1 MASLN
6 PQQQAIFDEM
16 TMPEKIAIL
25 LLQLGEEATSAI
37 FSNMSVE
44 AITEVSKFIAS
55 NVTIDRSVATAILE
69 EFHAIFQS
77 GQYLTS
83 GGMEYARELL
93 YRTLGSEEAKKVLEK
108 LSKSMQNTQ
117 NFAYLSKIK
126 PQQLSDFI
134 VNEHPQTIALILAH
148 MDATEAADTIQFF
161 PDELRSEVAM
171 RMAKLGDISPS
182 VIKRV
187 SAVLESKLESLAS
200 YKVEVGGTRA
210 VADIFNRLGA
220 KSSKSTLSTI
230 EQVDEELATLI
241 KDMMFTFEDI
251 VSLDKNAITE
261 VLKAA
266 DKAELMLALKSSP
279 EELKEKFFSAMS
291 ERAREAF
298 EEEMQFLGA
307 VKMKDVE
314 AAQRKIV
321 ESVNALAE
329 AGTIQMGSTEEMI
342 E

>member
-1 MASLN
+1 MNLN
-6 PQQQAIFDEM
+6 PTQQATFDEM
-16 TMPEKIAIL
+16 SMAEKIAIL
-25 LLQLGEEATSAI
+25 LMQLGEESTATI
-37 FSNMSVE
+37 FSNMSID
-44 AITEVSKFIAS
+44 AITEVSKYIAT
-55 NVTIDRSVATAILE
+55 NRTIERPVATAILE
-69 EFHAIFQS
+69 EFYAIIQS
-77 GQYLTS
+77 GQFLTS

-93 YRTLGSEEAKKVLEK
+93 YRTLGSEEAKKVLDK

-148 MDATEAADTIQFF
+148 MDATEAADTLQYF

-200 YKVEVGGTRA
+200 YKVEVGGPRA

-220 KSSKSTLSTI
+220 KSAKATLSQV
-230 EQVDEELATLI
+230 EQVDEELAGLI
-241 KDMMFTFEDI
+241 KEMMFTFEDI
-251 VSLDKNAITE
+251 VTLDKNAIIE
-261 VLKAA
+261 ILKAV
-266 DKAELMLALKSSP
+266 DKKDLMLGLKSSP
-279 EELKEKFFSAMS
+279 DELKEKFFSAMS

-314 AAQRKIV
+314 GAQRTIV
-321 ESVNALAE
+321 EVVNGLAE
-329 AGTIQMGSTEEMI
+329 AGTIQMGSTDEMV

>member
-1 MASLN
+1 MVSLSQ
-6 PQQQAIFDEM
+6 QQQAAFDEM
-16 TMPEKIAIL
+16 GMAEKIAVL
-25 LLQLGEEATSAI
+25 LLQLGDEVTSAI
-37 FSNMSVE
+37 FVNMEVE
-44 AITEVSKFIAS
+44 AITEISKYIAVNKS
-55 NVTIDRSVATAILE
+55 IDRAIATAVLE

-77 GQYLTS
+77 GQYLTT

-93 YRTLGSEEAKKVLEK
+93 YKTLGPEEAKKVLDK

-134 VNEHPQTIALILAH
+134 LNEHPQTIALILAH
-148 MDATEAADTIQFF
+148 MDATEAADTLQFF

-182 VIKRV
+182 IIKRV

-220 KSSKSTLSTI
+220 KNSKETLSTI
-230 EQVDEELATLI
+230 EQVDEELATQI
-241 KDMMFTFEDI
+241 KEMMFTFEDI
-251 VSLDKNAITE
+251 VSIDKNAIAE
-261 VLKAA
+261 ILKAI
-266 DKAELMLALKSSP
+266 DKADLMLALKSAP

-291 ERAREAF
+291 ERAKEAF
-298 EEEMQFLGA
+298 EEEMQFMGA

-314 AAQRKIV
+314 GAQRKIV
-321 ESVNALAE
+321 ETVNQLAE
-329 AGTIQMGSTEEMI
+329 AGTIQLGSTEEMV

>member
-1 MASLN
+1 MNLN
-6 PQQQAIFDEM
+6 PTQQATFDEM
-16 TMPEKIAIL
+16 SMSEKIAIL
-25 LLQLGEEATSAI
+25 LMQLGEEATATI
-37 FSNMSVE
+37 FSNMSID
-44 AITEVSKFIAS
+44 AITEVSKHIAT
-55 NVTIDRSVATAILE
+55 NRSIEKPVATAILE
-69 EFHAIFQS
+69 EFHAIIQS
-77 GQYLTS
+77 GQFLTA

-148 MDATEAADTIQFF
+148 MDATEAADTLQYF
-161 PDELRSEVAM
+161 PDDLRSEVAM

-200 YKVEVGGTRA
+200 YKVEVGGPRA

-220 KSSKSTLSTI
+220 KSAKATLSQV

-241 KDMMFTFEDI
+241 KEMMFTFEDI
-251 VSLDKNAITE
+251 VTLDKNAITE
-261 VLKAA
+261 ILKSV
-266 DKAELMLALKSSP
+266 DKKDLMLGLKSSP
-279 EELKEKFFSAMS
+279 DELKEKFFSAMS

-314 AAQRKIV
+314 GAQRTIV
-321 ESVNALAE
+321 EIVNGLAE
-329 AGTIQMGSTEEMI
+329 SGTIQMGSTDEMV

>member
-1 MASLN
+1 MATLTQ
-6 PQQQAIFDEM
+6 QQQAVFDEM
-16 TMPEKIAIL
+16 NMAEKIAIL
-25 LLQLGEEATSAI
+25 LLQLGEEATSSI
-37 FSNMSVE
+37 FTNMNVE
-44 AITEVSKFIAS
+44 SITEVSKYIAS
-55 NVTIDRSVATAILE
+55 GTTIDRAVATAILE

-77 GQYLTS
+77 GQYITS

-93 YRTLGSEEAKKVLEK
+93 YRTLGADEAKKVLDK

-134 VNEHPQTIALILAH
+134 THEHPQTIALILAH

-161 PDELRSEVAM
+161 PDDLRSEVAM

-230 EQVDEELATLI
+230 EQVDEELATRI

-251 VSLDKNAITE
+251 ISLDKNAVTE
-261 VLKAA
+261 ILKAA

-291 ERAREAF
+291 ERAKEAF

-314 AAQRKIV
+314 SAQRKIV
-321 ESVNALAE
+321 ESVNALSE
-329 AGTIQMGSTEEMI
+329 AGTIQMGSSEEMI

>member
-1 MASLN
+1 MAQLT
-6 PQQQAIFDEM
+6 PQQQATFDEM
-16 TMPEKIAIL
+16 PIPERIAVL
-25 LLQLGEEATSAI
+25 LLQLGEDITANI

-44 AITEVSKFIAS
+44 SITEISKYIAT
-55 NVTIDRSVATAILE
+55 NTTIDKAIATAVLE

-77 GQYLTS
+77 GQFITS
-83 GGMEYARELL
+83 GGLEYARELL
-93 YRTLGSEEAKKVLEK
+93 YRTLGPDEAKKILEK
-108 LSKSMQNTQ
+108 LSKNMQNTQ

-134 VNEHPQTIALILAH
+134 INEHPQTIALILAH
-148 MDATEAADTIQFF
+148 MDPTEAADTLQFF
-161 PDELRSEVAM
+161 PDDLRSEVAM

-210 VADIFNRLGA
+210 VADIFNRLGVKDA
-220 KSSKSTLSTI
+220 KATLGNI
-230 EQVDEELATLI
+230 EQVDEELAEKI
-241 KDMMFTFEDI
+241 KEMMFTFEDI
-251 VSLDKNAITE
+251 VTLDKAGIAE
-261 VLKAA
+261 ILKAV

-298 EEEMQFLGA
+298 IEEMQFLGA
-307 VKMKDVE
+307 VKMKEVE
-314 AAQRKIV
+314 TAQRKIV
-321 ESVNALAE
+321 EIVNQLAE
-329 AGTIQMGSTEEMI
+329 AGTIQMGASEEMI

>member
-1 MASLN
+1 MNLS
-6 PQQQAIFDEM
+6 PGQQAVYDEM
-16 TMPEKIAIL
+16 SIAEKIAIL
-25 LLQLGEEATSAI
+25 LMQLGEESTAALFSTMNVESITAI
-37 FSNMSVE
+37 
-44 AITEVSKFIAS
+44 SKFIAGNKTVDKAIAS
-55 NVTIDRSVATAILE
+55 AILE

-77 GQYLTS
+77 GQFITS

-93 YRTLGSEEAKKVLEK
+93 YRTLGPEEAKIVLDK
-108 LSKSMQNTQ
+108 LSKSMQETQ

-134 VNEHPQTIALILAH
+134 VTEHPQTIALILAH
-148 MDATEAADTIQFF
+148 MDATEAADTIQYF
-161 PDELRSEVAM
+161 PDDLRSEVSM

-200 YKVEVGGTRA
+200 YKVEVGGPRA

-220 KSSKSTLSTI
+220 KASKDTLAKI
-230 EQVDEELATLI
+230 EERDEEMSTLI
-241 KDMMFTFEDI
+241 KEMMFTFEDI
-251 VSLDKNAITE
+251 VNLDKNAITE
-261 VLKAA
+261 VLKAVEKP
-266 DKAELMLALKSSP
+266 DLMLAMKSAP
-279 EELKEKFFSAMS
+279 EELKEKFYSAMS

-298 EEEMQFLGA
+298 EEEMQFMGA

-314 AAQRKIV
+314 GAQRRIV
-321 ESVNALAE
+321 EVVNGLAE
-329 AGTIQMGSTEEMI
+329 AGTIVLGSSTEEMV

>member
-1 MASLN
+1 MATLS
-6 PQQQAIFDEM
+6 PAQQAIFDEM
-16 TMPEKIAIL
+16 GMAEKISIL

-37 FSNMSVE
+37 FANLNVD
-44 AITEVSKFIAS
+44 AITEISKFIAAS
-55 NVTIDRSVATAILE
+55 KSIDKAVATAVLE

-77 GQYLTS
+77 SQYITS

-93 YRTLGSEEAKKVLEK
+93 YRTLGPDGAKKVLEK

-134 VNEHPQTIALILAH
+134 THEHPQTIALILAH
-148 MDATEAADTIQFF
+148 MDATEAADTLQYF
-161 PDELRSEVAM
+161 PDDLRSEVAM

-220 KSSKSTLSTI
+220 KSSKSTLATI
-230 EQVDEELATLI
+230 EQVDEELATMI
-241 KDMMFTFEDI
+241 KDMMFTFEDM

-261 VLKAA
+261 ILKAVEKP
-266 DKAELMLALKSSP
+266 DLMLGLKSSP
-279 EELKEKFFSAMS
+279 DELKEKFFSAMS

-314 AAQRKIV
+314 TAQRKIV
-321 ESVNALAE
+321 EVVNGLAE